1 MTIGAPRAC
10 SRSLRVR
17 RERSFSRPTP
27 SASVVPPDP
36 NNSRIDRS
44 TAASP
49 VEDLARFEELHA
61 LGSELRLSDLE
72 RCDAASREA
81 LELALRIGADGTLAR
96 AWVLRALYQR
106 DRSEGDQGME
116 ALAHAAACYKR
127 LGDTDGCIRMAVL
140 QARIHDRLSD
150 FRSALDALLPWADA
164 VDTMSSSTRAQYHC
178 RLGITYM
185 QLGDMANAH
194 ACALKS
200 LALAELSDSDQDRVN
215 AYGLAMG
222 LYANLG
228 MLARAKELAV
238 RSLELHDEAT
248 GGLTILGNL
257 ASVTAQLGEHRE
269 ALGYLDQ
276 LVARARAEKR
286 LFLEA
291 TMLGNRAAVKLL
303 MGRHR
308 AALRDAAAALAMGVK
323 LGDRSREAAALRTMG
338 AAYGE
343 LGDTEKGIDHA
354 ERAFAI
360 VAELN
365 LPIPVSQMH
374 HTLAR
379 LYHLAGRH
387 DRAFEHLETH
397 RRMREEQH
405 ASSTLGALSDLLQ
418 RLEME
423 KLEREGETL
432 RLEAEHMQREME
444 RRNAEL
450 TALALH
456 LVEKREF
463 LESVDQRVRAVAATS
478 GEDIRERLGD
488 LAREIR
494 NNLAAE
500 GEWAAFEE
508 RFSTVHGAFL
518 AALSARHPELS
529 ATELKVCALMRINLD
544 TKEIARMLSSSVR
557 TIQNHRYSIR
567 KKLGLSDRENMASA
581 LGVMR

>member
-1 MTIGAPRAC
+1 MSTAPPDPIH
-10 SRSLRVR
+10 SQID
-17 RERSFSRPTP
+17 RPTP
-27 SASVVPPDP
+27 PSTD
-36 NNSRIDRS
+36 DR
-44 TAASP
+44 
-49 VEDLARFEELHA
+49 VRLDELLA
-61 LGSELRLSDLE
+61 LGSELRMTDLE
-72 RCDAASREA
+72 RCGAVSSEA
-81 LELALRIGADGTLAR
+81 LELALRIGADALMAR
-96 AWVLRALYQR
+96 AWSLRALYQR

-116 ALAHAAACYKR
+116 ALVQAFACYER
-127 LGDTDGCIRMAVL
+127 LGDADGCIRMAVL
-140 QARIHDRLSD
+140 QARIFDRLSN
-150 FRSALDALLPWADA
+150 FHAALDALLPWADA
-164 VDTMSSSTRAQYHC
+164 VDAMSAGTRGQYHS

-185 QLGDMANAH
+185 QLGDMPNAH
-194 ACALKS
+194 ANALKS

-222 LYANLG
+222 FYANLG
-228 MLARAKELAV
+228 MLTRAKELAV
-238 RSLELHDEAT
+238 RSLQWHDEAT

-291 TMLGNRAAVKLL
+291 TMLGNRAAVKML

-308 AALRDAAAALAMGVK
+308 AALRDATAALAMGVK

-338 AAYGE
+338 AAHGE
-343 LGDTEKGIDHA
+343 LGDVEKGIEHA

-387 DRAFEHLETH
+387 DRAYEHLEAH
-397 RRMREEQH
+397 RRMQEELH
-405 ASSTLGALSDLLQ
+405 ASSKLEALSDLLQ

-423 KLEREGETL
+423 KLEREGDAL
-432 RLEAEHMQREME
+432 RLEAERMQEEME

-508 RFSTVHGAFL
+508 RFSNVHGAFL
-518 AALSARHPELS
+518 ATLSARHPELS

-581 LGVMR
+581 LSGMR